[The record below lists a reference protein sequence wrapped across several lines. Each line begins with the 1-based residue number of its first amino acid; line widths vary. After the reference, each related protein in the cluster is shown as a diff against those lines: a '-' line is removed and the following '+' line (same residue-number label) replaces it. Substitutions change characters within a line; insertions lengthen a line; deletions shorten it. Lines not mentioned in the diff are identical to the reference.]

1 MTGTGKR
8 VRKIFADEKL
18 ALKFAARKRAEHGA
32 GIRGAAIPLLLAT
45 QAAEAERILEGTGI
59 SIVEAARMAADRVKS
74 SGGSERFKAR
84 YDRAILA
91 NEEHW
96 SERYADDMGRIHRWV
111 PAWFMD
117 APCGTI
123 DRETIT
129 RALTEDRKLFQS
141 TIDARTTR
149 ILAVVNFRERHRKST
164 DIAILTA
171 DQVDG
176 LFAACENDEEKR
188 AVALLVYAGIR
199 PDSEQGEI
207 KRLDWEAVGKSEI
220 YVSREVSKVGDRH
233 VPISPALRRLIKGH
247 PQTGPVVP
255 GDWKRRWTRI
265 RKDAGISALQDV
277 CRHTFA
283 SHYLAAFGEDAAK
296 QAMGHTAG
304 SDTLFRH
311 YRRAVT
317 KADGVKFFR

>member
-8 VRKIFADEKL
+8 VRKIFSDEKV
-18 ALKFAARKRAEHGA
+18 ALKFAAKKRAEHGA
-32 GIRGAAIPLLLAT
+32 GIRGASIPLLLAT
-45 QAAEAERILEGTGI
+45 QAAEAERILEGTGV
-59 SIVEAARMAADRVKS
+59 SIVEAARMASARVKS
-74 SGGSERFKAR
+74 SGGSEPFKSR
-84 YDRAILA
+84 YDRAVIA

-117 APCGTI
+117 SPCGTI
-123 DRETIT
+123 DRDLIT
-129 RALTEDRKLFQS
+129 RALTDGKKLFAS
-141 TIDARTTR
+141 TIDARTR
-149 ILAVVNFRERHRKST
+149 MILAVVNFRERHRKT
-164 DIAILTA
+164 TEITILTL
-171 DQVDG
+171 DQLNG
-176 LFAACENDEEKR
+176 LFTACENEEEKR
-188 AVALLVYAGIR
+188 AVAMLVYAGIR

-207 KRLDWEAVGKSEI
+207 RRLDWEAVGKSEI

-233 VPISPALRRLIKGH
+233 VPILPALKRWIKGH
-247 PQTGPVVP
+247 PKDGPVAP
-255 GDWKRRWTRI
+255 GDWKRRWARI
-265 RKDAGISALQDV
+265 RKSAGISDLQDV

-283 SHYLAAFGEDAAK
+283 SHYLAAYGEDAAK

-317 KADGVKFFR
+317 KADGVKFFK